1 VGGICCKPI
10 QDVHRPNW
18 ANPTVNWIGAIGLTV
33 AVGVAY
39 FFAAELSLA
48 LLAKSGGL
56 TMFWLARACR
66 LAF

>member
-1 VGGICCKPI
+1 MLQNQI

-18 ANPTVNWIGAIGLTV
+18 ANPTVHLIGAIGLTV
-33 AVGVAY
+33 AVGIAY
-39 FFAAELSLA
+39 FFTAELSLA

-56 TMFWLARACR
+56 TMFWLAGGCR